1 MPDYPDLPHLIK
13 VLSTPRHLLHALRVR
28 NILLAPILER
38 GLDGSDTKACWD
50 AWISHHGSQSSLQV
64 FGDIPSSDAIDSEHP
79 LFGIIVISYGL
90 RTIAGNPA
98 IDLYISHEPF
108 VTKNSLQ
115 DPVAPPSS
123 EGAALFEKMY
133 REALIPSALRWDVLE
148 AVFFG
153 INRCWTDGVPG
164 KHVYQ
169 GNCTRVAKLLKQDE
183 YKSAV
188 QVPEGYRVRRANAE
202 DCVTVR
208 GHPY

>member
-1 MPDYPDLPHLIK
+1 MVDYPDIPHLIK

-38 GLDGSDTKACWD
+38 GLDASDTKACWD
-50 AWISHHGSQSSLQV
+50 IWTSHHGSQSSIQV
-64 FGDIPSSDAIDSEHP
+64 FGDVSSSDENDLEHP

-98 IDLYISHEPF
+98 IDLYISHEPL
-108 VTKNSLQ
+108 VEESSLN
-115 DPVAPPSS
+115 DPVAPPTS
-123 EGAALFEKMY
+123 ESAALFARMY
-133 REALIPSALRWDVLE
+133 REALIPSALKWDVLE

-153 INRCWTDGVPG
+153 INRCWTVGVPG

-169 GNCTRVAKLLKQDE
+169 GNCTRVAKLLDQDE
-183 YKSAV
+183 CKLPV

-202 DCVTVR
+202 DCATVSQ
-208 GHPY
+208 HL